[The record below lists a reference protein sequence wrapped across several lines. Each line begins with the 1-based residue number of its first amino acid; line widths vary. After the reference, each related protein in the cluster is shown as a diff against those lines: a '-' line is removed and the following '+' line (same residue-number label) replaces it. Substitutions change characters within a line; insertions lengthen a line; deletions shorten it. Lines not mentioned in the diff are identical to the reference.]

1 MKIVILDGATTFTNG
16 LDYQAFEALKDAVYY
31 PRTQPSEIVSRAKD
45 ADIVLTN
52 KVVLTREI
60 LSALPKLKLIQ
71 VTATGVN
78 TVDLDAC
85 LDLGISV
92 CNVPSYST
100 ASVAQL
106 VFSYI
111 LADANRVE
119 LHSASVHRGEYS
131 QALDFC
137 YTLTSQREIEG
148 KTLGLIGFGAISQAV
163 ARLAQAF
170 NMRVSVHNRSEK
182 IIPGLDVNFVSR
194 ETLLHESDYVSLHIP
209 YQPSFDKMVNESF
222 LRQMKKGAFLINT
235 ARGGLVDEVALKD
248 ALVAKHLRGAALDV
262 LRSEPPKDGSVLFG
276 LDNCIITPHM
286 AWATEE
292 ARLRMVTTINANIM
306 AFNAG
311 KRQNTVGVS

>member
-16 LDYQAFEALKDAVYY
+16 LDYQAFEALQDAVYY

-60 LSALPKLKLIQ
+60 LTALPQLKLIQ

-78 TVDLDAC
+78 TVDLAAC
-85 LDLGISV
+85 SDLGITV

-170 NMRVSVHNRSEK
+170 NMRILVHNRSEK
-182 IIPGLDVNFVSR
+182 VIPGLDVKFVSR

-222 LRQMKKGAFLINT
+222 LHQMKKGAFLINT

-248 ALVAKHLRGAALDV
+248 ALVAHHLRGAALDV
-262 LRSEPPKDGSVLFG
+262 LRSDRKSV
-276 LDNCIITPHM
+276 
-286 AWATEE
+286 
-292 ARLRMVTTINANIM
+292 V
-306 AFNAG
+306 
-311 KRQNTVGVS
+311 